1 MNHTDITPHII
12 PRRQWLVAYVQ
23 SCLEKKT
30 AERLKILL
38 THTKRNTP
46 MERPAQESGP
56 PGHPDDDFRAC
67 HSAGTPPAAYLTSYQ
82 SVHGIAR

>member
-30 AERLKILL
+30 AERLKA
-38 THTKRNTP
+38 
-46 MERPAQESGP
+46 MGVE
-56 PGHPDDDFRAC
+56 
-67 HSAGTPPAAYLTSYQ
+67 Y
-82 SVHGIAR
+82 

>member
-30 AERLKILL
+30 AERLKAFALY
-38 THTKRNTP
+38 
-46 MERPAQESGP
+46 G
-56 PGHPDDDFRAC
+56 
-67 HSAGTPPAAYLTSYQ
+67 
-82 SVHGIAR
+82 